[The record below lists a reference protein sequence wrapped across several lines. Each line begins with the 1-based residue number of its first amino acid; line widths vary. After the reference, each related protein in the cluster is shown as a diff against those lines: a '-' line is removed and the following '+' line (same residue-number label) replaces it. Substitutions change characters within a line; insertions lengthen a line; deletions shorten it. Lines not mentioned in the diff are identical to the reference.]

1 MEGSEE
7 KSQGQAVI
15 RTYRDLKIWHKAM
28 EMVTEIY
35 RASATFPREEI
46 FGLTAQV
53 RRSAISIPSNI
64 AEGFGRRTQNDY
76 LRFLQIAMGSLF
88 EVQTQL
94 EIAANLEYFSG
105 ERYRRIHDLSRE
117 LERMMSSLMHKIGN
131 KKKAKSE

>member
-1 MEGSEE
+1 MEGSEQ

-94 EIAANLEYFSG
+94 EIAANLEYLSG
-105 ERYRRIHDLSRE
+105 EQHCRIHDLSRE

-131 KKKAKSE
+131 QKKAKSE